1 MTLRTLGRDRLA
13 GALGVRRLSLCVG
26 LLLASSAIG
35 RESPASSPPTVSG
48 QPLAP
53 FTSAEIKGCPVL
65 PADNIWNA
73 AVDTMPVV
81 PNSDLYVDTIGADV
95 GLHPDFG
102 AGLLEGT
109 SSPIG
114 IPFVDVPASQPGVEV
129 TFEYADESDPGPYPI
144 PTDAPIEGGPD
155 GDGDR
160 HVLVLERDNC
170 KLYELFDAHPQ
181 DDGSWKAVGGAI
193 YDLNSH
199 DLRPDG
205 WTSADAAGLPVLPG
219 LVRYE
224 EVAAG
229 EILHALRFTVPATR
243 RAYVWPARHRASTRT
258 EERFPPMGQ
267 RFRLKAD
274 FDMSGFSPQV
284 RVILRALQKYGMM
297 LADNGSPWYL
307 SGAPDDRWDND
318 VLRELRG
325 VKGADFEAVD
335 VSSLQLNP
343 DSGQVRT
350 TSATATRGPTN
361 TRTPS
366 TIPPTP
372 SVPPTPTIPRTPD
385 DSPLYLP
392 LVYNGLALAPPAAT
406 RTTQPATPVP
416 PTRTSQ
422 PATPVQT
429 TQPPTPTRTVPP
441 ATPPRTTPPATPTLA
456 VVSADLFVDDDNT
469 TGAADGSV
477 RRPYRTVQQAID
489 AASGGNV
496 IAVAGGTYIEAVLVQ
511 NKTVSLYGGYIGGTE
526 ADYTGGTG
534 GNFGVRNPTAN
545 VANLQGNL
553 QDSVVTL
560 LESGSTVVD
569 GFRITRGV
577 RSTIPLPGC
586 VGGGLYV
593 LGGEPSISNNIIEN
607 NSTCADAA
615 NGEDLLGGGIYASN
629 ANISIQGNVIRDNVS
644 GRGAAIAIAGGEVVI
659 RGNTIQ
665 DNIGRGDHGGG
676 VYVFSPNAQ
685 ISHNLIAGNEI
696 GRELGYGWGGGMA
709 IFNEG
714 GFFRLSYNVFTDN
727 FAPSLGSAILVDNGA
742 RAEMDHELFYANQ
755 CGVSSGVPGGV
766 STVFVDGDAGGM
778 GSSLTMSNSTIA
790 GHDCDPPVAGTA
802 VTVLEFSDVTI
813 RNSIFWGN
821 GGDDVEVDETSKINI
836 RYTLS
841 EELLSGM
848 GNLSTDPLFA
858 NLAGNDFHVRSSAGR
873 WDPAANGGAGGW
885 VLDNQD
891 SPAIDAADPASPFA
905 AEPEPNGGRANMGV
919 YGDTPQA
926 SKSAPR

>member
-1 MTLRTLGRDRLA
+1 M
-13 GALGVRRLSLCVG
+13 GVRRLSLCAG

-35 RESPASSPPTVSG
+35 RQSAASGPPTVAG

-53 FTSAEIKGCPVL
+53 LTSAEIKGCPVL

-73 AVDTMPVV
+73 PVDALPVD

-109 SSPIG
+109 TSPIG
-114 IPFVDVPASQPGVEV
+114 IPFVDVPASQPRVAV

-160 HVLVLERDNC
+160 HVLVLERDTC
-170 KLYELFDAHPQ
+170 TLYELFDAHPQ
-181 DDGSWKAVGGAI
+181 DDGSWEAGSGAI
-193 YDLNSH
+193 FDLNSH

-219 LVRYE
+219 LVRYD

-284 RVILRALQKYGMM
+284 QVILRALQKYGMM

-350 TSATATRGPTN
+350 TSATATQRPTN

-366 TIPPTP
+366 TIPQTP
-372 SVPPTPTIPRTPD
+372 SIPPTPTIPRTPD
-385 DSPLYLP
+385 DSTLYLP
-392 LVYNGLALAPPAAT
+392 LVYNGVALAQPTVTRTRPPAVP
-406 RTTQPATPVP
+406 TT

-422 PATPVQT
+422 PATPVRT
-429 TQPPTPTRTVPP
+429 TQPPAPTPTTQP
-441 ATPPRTTPPATPTLA
+441 ATPPGATPPATPMPVA
-456 VVSADLFVDDDNT
+456 ADLFVDDDNA
-469 TGAADGSV
+469 TGVEDGSA
-477 RRPYRTVQQAID
+477 RRPFRTVQQAID
-489 AASGGNV
+489 AVSGGDV
-496 IAVAGGTYIEAVLVQ
+496 IAVAGGTYAQALLVQ
-511 NKTVSLYGGYIGGTE
+511 NKTVQLYGGYIGGTA
-526 ADYTGGTG
+526 ADYASGAG
-534 GNFGVRNPTAN
+534 GNFGDRNPIAN
-545 VANLQGNL
+545 VANLQGNF

-560 LESGSTVVD
+560 IESGSTILD
-569 GFRITRGV
+569 GFRITRGA
-577 RSTIPLPGC
+577 RTATLLPLC
-586 VGGGLYV
+586 LGGGVYV
-593 LGGEPSISNNIIEN
+593 DGGEPSISNNTIEG
-607 NSTCADAA
+607 NSTCPDAE
-615 NGEDLLGGGIYASN
+615 NGEELRGGGIYSTG

-644 GRGAAIAIAGGEVVI
+644 GRGAAIAINGGDEVVI
-659 RGNTIQ
+659 RRNTIQ
-665 DNIGRGDHGGG
+665 NNIGRGDHGGG

-685 ISHNLIAGNEI
+685 ITHNLIAGNEI

-709 IFNEG
+709 VFNEG
-714 GFFRLSYNVFTDN
+714 GMFRLSYNVFTAN

-766 STVFVDGDAGGM
+766 STVFVDGDGSGI

-790 GHDCDPPVAGTA
+790 GHDCDPPVAGNA
-802 VTVLEFSDVTI
+802 VTVQEFSDVTI

-821 GGDDVEVDETSKINI
+821 GGDDVEVDGTSKINI
-836 RYTLS
+836 AYTLS
-841 EELLSGM
+841 EEVLSGM

-858 NLAGNDFHVRSSAGR
+858 NLAGADFHVRSSAGR